1 MLPINDMNL
10 SFALD
15 TAMTANTRYKLV
27 ARLCPLLLIL
37 VLSSLAHSQELPD
50 STTSPADS
58 PSAAT
63 PSTDGALPAS
73 AIIELLREKPELM
86 VDLKHQAAEQ
96 LQAQGVQIQEDSITD
111 EMLLGKIVSDASVRA
126 NITLWLRAR
135 GYVTAA
141 DIEQAKAGQQDSED
155 DDNQS
160 SLPSMPRMP
169 TGSDS
174 NLSQLNASR

>member
-1 MLPINDMNL
+1 MDL
-10 SFALD
+10 SFDGD
-15 TAMTANTRYKLV
+15 TAMTANTCCKLV
-27 ARLCPLLLIL
+27 ARLGPLLLLLIF
-37 VLSSLAHSQELPD
+37 SLPAHSQQLPD

-63 PSTDGALPAS
+63 PSADGALPAS

-86 VDLKHQAAEQ
+86 VDLKHQAAQQ
-96 LQAQGVQIQEDSITD
+96 LQTQGIQIQEDSITD

-141 DIEQAKAGQQDSED
+141 DIEQAKAGQRDLED

-160 SLPSMPRMP
+160 SLPSMPRTP

-174 NLSQLNASR
+174 ELSQLAASRGDTT